1 MAELAFHG
9 PDGIASVSV
18 LDNVE
23 VEIID
28 GKLAAGGPPLAFHSN
43 GLWQIGSVSISRIEC
58 HGPVQL
64 NLCIEGER
72 KRFGP
77 FPLLVVGA
85 TTIWTGERALA
96 RYSAFTKSWLVY
108 AEAPAERTEAMRD
121 DRLGDLGQIQPK
133 YALAR

>member
-43 GLWQIGSVSISRIEC
+43 GLWQI
-58 HGPVQL
+58 
-64 NLCIEGER
+64 
-72 KRFGP
+72 
-77 FPLLVVGA
+77 
-85 TTIWTGERALA
+85 
-96 RYSAFTKSWLVY
+96 
-108 AEAPAERTEAMRD
+108 AMRD